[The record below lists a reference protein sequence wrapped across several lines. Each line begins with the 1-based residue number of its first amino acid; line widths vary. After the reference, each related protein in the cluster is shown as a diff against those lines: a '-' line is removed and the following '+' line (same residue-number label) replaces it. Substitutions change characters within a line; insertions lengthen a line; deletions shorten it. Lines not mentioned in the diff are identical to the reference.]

1 LAHLAPAE
9 IRAIMRAPITLIL
22 LGLLTM
28 AGQVAASDV
37 HLPRAGSAERSAILN
52 AARPKVAAD
61 LGYRG
66 RLLFKVESL
75 RAQGDWAL
83 LIAQPI
89 EPSGTPI
96 QKGCLEADEVTVVLL
111 KRAQGAWRVERGG
124 TTCATDVF
132 WLGWQ
137 DEVGAPAEIFQLD

>member
-1 LAHLAPAE
+1 
-9 IRAIMRAPITLIL
+9 MRVPLIL
-22 LGLLTM
+22 ILVGLLTL

-37 HLPRAGSAERSAILN
+37 HTLRAGSAERNAILN

-61 LGYRG
+61 LGYPG

-75 RAQGDWAL
+75 RAHEDWAL

-89 EPSGTPI
+89 APSGAPI